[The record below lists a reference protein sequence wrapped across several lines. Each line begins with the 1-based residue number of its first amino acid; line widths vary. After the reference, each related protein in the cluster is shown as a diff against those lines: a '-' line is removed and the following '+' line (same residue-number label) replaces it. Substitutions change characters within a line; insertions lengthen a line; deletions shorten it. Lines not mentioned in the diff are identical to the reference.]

1 MFSIV
6 LLHIMLKIQ
15 AKVVLLDA
23 LYYLHLT
30 KPGHVKTIAHN
41 HTMQTGVLIYVF
53 WPVHQISQISK
64 IEHVSLHVLLLS
76 IQTQ

>member
-1 MFSIV
+1 
-6 LLHIMLKIQ
+6 MLKIQ

-53 WPVHQISQISK
+53 
-64 IEHVSLHVLLLS
+64 
-76 IQTQ
+76 